1 MTRRMDDFAFTR
13 YSTPALACSFVSDSS
28 ILPLSRRT
36 NHLGPIWGRPVVL
49 WSQHGADQER
59 YGIDMKPIVFQ
70 FSKKYRFFA
79 I

>member
-36 NHLGPIWGRPVVL
+36 NHLCPIWGGGRVTLTSASLPL
-49 WSQHGADQER
+49 NPA
-59 YGIDMKPIVFQ
+59 
-70 FSKKYRFFA
+70 
-79 I
+79 